1 MSRIHD
7 LVLTHGRDVAR
18 SMVSTKHEKLA
29 IDMAAE
35 ILAEE
40 SERLGIT
47 HSGFCLTALPYKDC
61 KQPLWRKE
69 GHKVTLLVESGRDR
83 NEDYIGIP
91 YGAKARVQLLYLQ
104 TRAIQ
109 TNNPVV
115 ELGGSL
121 HEFLRRVGISVGG
134 SQYAEIRKQARRISA
149 CRLTFLEEDEVSE
162 KRSNGAFVENAIHF
176 KEKND
181 ARQGT
186 LWQDTVELN
195 GTFFKKLKEHPV
207 PVWEPALRQIIDLPV
222 AIDIYIW
229 LAYRL
234 HAIDAPTSISWL
246 SLHQQFGGSYKA
258 VRQFRPEFLRNLT
271 FALAVYPE
279 AKVEE
284 GKGGLVLHPSRP
296 PIPESVPYLPW
307 RKR

>member
-1 MSRIHD
+1 MLRVQD
-7 LVLTHGRDVAR
+7 LVLAHGRDAAR
-18 SMVSTKHEKLA
+18 AMVTTKHEKLA

-35 ILAEE
+35 LLSEE
-40 SERLGIT
+40 SDRLGIT
-47 HSGFCLTALPYKDC
+47 HSGFCLTALPYKEC
-61 KQPLWRKE
+61 KSPVWRKD
-69 GHKVTLLVESGRDR
+69 GHQVTLLVESGRDK
-83 NEDYIGIP
+83 NEEFIGIP

-115 ELGGSL
+115 ELGGSM
-121 HEFLRRVGISVGG
+121 HEFLKRVGISVGG

-149 CRLTFLEEDEVSE
+149 CRLTFIEDNDIAEI
-162 KRSNGAFVENAIHF
+162 RNNAAFVENAILF
-176 KEKND
+176 KDTGD

-234 HAIDAPTSISWL
+234 HVLKKATPISWL
-246 SLHQQFGGSYKA
+246 SLHQQFGGSYKN
-258 VRQFRPEFLRNLT
+258 VRQFKPEFLRNLT
-271 FALAVYPE
+271 FAMAVYADARVDE
-279 AKVEE
+279 TKD
-284 GKGGLVLHPSRP
+284 GLILHPSRP
-296 PIPESVPYLPW
+296 PIPENVTSLPL
-307 RKR
+307 KR